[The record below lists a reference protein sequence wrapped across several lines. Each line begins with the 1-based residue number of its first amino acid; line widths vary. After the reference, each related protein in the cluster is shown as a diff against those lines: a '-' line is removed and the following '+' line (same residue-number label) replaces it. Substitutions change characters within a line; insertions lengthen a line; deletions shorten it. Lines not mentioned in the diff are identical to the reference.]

1 MKFEGDDQDDHLKR
15 NDRTKNRP
23 HINYE
28 VPDPEDRQ
36 EKPWQRV
43 NNTPFINTVPSY
55 FIILVLGFYLLLAYS
70 TQRVEDDMP
79 RPVMD
84 ADLNKD
90 VSNIAFS
97 EETALQYLYTI
108 MGDRP
113 RVAGTEYHLQQT
125 EVVRDLLLNATR
137 DATVPVTVLWQTASG
152 ESPFFALLYTMMG
165 DRPRVAGTE
174 YHLQQT
180 EVLRDLLLNA
190 TRDATL
196 PVTVLWQTASGAF
209 KLDHEIPYLA
219 WYYNAS
225 NIAALLEGESGV
237 RANGELGTTLLLN
250 CHYDSVPFALGA
262 SDNVAFCAI
271 LAEILHRVAQRTTK
285 FKHNLIFLFNGAEES
300 GLLGSHAFLQHPWAR
315 NITAVVNL
323 DAAGMNGKANVFQT
337 LDSRLVRAYA
347 KSTNRPSAQSFGEF
361 LFGSGLVPSDTDF
374 RIWRDYGQ
382 FYGIDIAFTKW
393 GNVYHTRND
402 NPTNLQ
408 PGVLQAAG
416 DMLLNLVNNMA
427 DMPELAEKA
436 EPTTM
441 VYYDYLNSF
450 MIAYPLWAAYLVD
463 ALVAVVALISVG
475 YYVFLVGVR
484 KSTFR
489 GLGWA
494 VLGRLLSTLA
504 AIGAGLAFVLITS
517 ATTTQLRYLSHQWI
531 TVPIYWIPYVLVAM
545 ITSQLYD
552 AWSSK
557 KSGLNRSFRALQ
569 ASAATRTILAVLL
582 LAMTCVPSLTTMR
595 YVIAVPLFLMS
606 VFSVIPLMLVRYLRV
621 PAWQQLFVEMLVS
634 VPAMMFL
641 FTLCLRINSLMLPVM
656 GRSASNT
663 PDFLVGLLN
672 LGLVALVTSAVRC
685 GKRSLFYGK
694 FKVLLVPVLVLM
706 FLFTLCLRINSLML
720 PVMGRSASNTPD
732 FLVGLLNLGL
742 AALVTSAVF
751 KVLLVSVP
759 VLMFLFTLCLRIN
772 SLMLPVMGRSA
783 SNTPDFL
790 VGLLNLGLAAL
801 VTSAVSGIELLFSR
815 KRLWLPTAVAGL
827 AALIIMFLPLEPYD
841 AAGTGLQ
848 RHYWFHTEIINHT
861 VTPPT
866 SISGVTVTKIDT
878 YTIDRMRRALA
889 DSGLNY
895 TVKADLAED
904 CAQYIFCN
912 LPMFR
917 TRLPNSYAEAL
928 FIEMPPPTAFATM
941 PSLRLESRLCSGTN
955 CTLHFAFDGPAHN
968 TLTLWPRSGSIVAWS
983 YDAPTDPSFTQND
996 RPAYTIVQASATYSD
1011 PFDTQYFWIT
1021 LEVPV
1026 AQQSRPLLDLAQHA
1040 HKKQHPELYTRDYQ
1054 QLLDAAPD
1062 YFNIDTSLSIR
1073 NNYAF

>member
-1 MKFEGDDQDDHLKR
+1 MKFEDDQDDSFNLK
-15 NDRTKNRP
+15 NRTKNRP

-28 VPDPEDRQ
+28 VPDPEDRR

-70 TQRVEDDMP
+70 TQLVEDDMP
-79 RPVMD
+79 RPVTD
-84 ADLNKD
+84 ADLKRDNR
-90 VSNIAFS
+90 IAFS

-108 MGDRP
+108 MGDKP
-113 RVAGTEYHLQQT
+113 RVAGTEYHLRQT
-125 EVVRDLLLNATR
+125 EVVRDLLLNLT
-137 DATVPVTVLWQTASG
+137 S
-152 ESPFFALLYTMMG
+152 
-165 DRPRVAGTE
+165 
-174 YHLQQT
+174 
-180 EVLRDLLLNA
+180 
-190 TRDATL
+190 DATL
-196 PVTVLWQTASGAF
+196 PVTVVWQTGSGAF
-209 KLDHEIPYLA
+209 KLDHEIPYLG

-271 LAEILHRVAQRTTK
+271 MAEVLHRLAQRTTK
-285 FKHNLIFLFNGAEES
+285 FKHNLIFLFNGAEENALQ
-300 GLLGSHAFLQHPWAR
+300 GAHAFLQHPWAR
-315 NITAVVNL
+315 NITTVVNL
-323 DAAGMNGKANVFQT
+323 DAGGMNGKANIFQT
-337 LDSRLVRAYA
+337 LDSRLARAYA

-382 FYGIDIAFTKW
+382 FYGIDIAFVKW

-416 DMLLNLVNNMA
+416 DMLLNLASNMA
-427 DMPELAEKA
+427 DMPELVEKA

-450 MIAYPLWAAYLVD
+450 MFAYPLWAAYLVD
-463 ALVAVVALISVG
+463 ALFGVVALMSVG
-475 YYVFLVGVR
+475 YFVFVVGVR

-489 GLGWA
+489 GLAWA
-494 VLGRLLSTLA
+494 VLGRLLCTLVA
-504 AIGAGLAFVLITS
+504 FGVGLVFVLIMN

-531 TVPIYWIPYVLVAM
+531 TVPLYWIPYVIVAM

-552 AWSSK
+552 AWSSR

-569 ASAATRTILAVLL
+569 ASAATRFILAVILL
-582 LAMTCVPSLTTMR
+582 IMTCIPALTTMR
-595 YVIAVPLFLMS
+595 YSFSVPLFLMS
-606 VFSVIPLMLVRYLRV
+606 VFSVIPLMLARYLRV

-634 VPAMMFL
+634 VPVLMFL
-641 FTLCLRINSLMLPVM
+641 FTMCLRMNSLMLPVM

-663 PDFLVGLLN
+663 PDF
-672 LGLVALVTSAVRC
+672 
-685 GKRSLFYGK
+685 F
-694 FKVLLVPVLVLM
+694 
-706 FLFTLCLRINSLML
+706 
-720 PVMGRSASNTPD
+720 
-732 FLVGLLNLGL
+732 
-742 AALVTSAVF
+742 
-751 KVLLVSVP
+751 
-759 VLMFLFTLCLRIN
+759 
-772 SLMLPVMGRSA
+772 
-783 SNTPDFL
+783 

-815 KRLWLPTAVAGL
+815 KRLWLPTALAGL
-827 AALIIMFLPLEPYD
+827 ASLVFMFLPLAPYD

-866 SISGVTVTKIDT
+866 SISGVTVTKIDL
-878 YTIDRMRRALA
+878 YTIDRVRRALE

-895 TVKADLAED
+895 TVKADLTED

-928 FIEMPPPTAFATM
+928 FIEMPPPTAFSTM
-941 PSLRLESRLCSGTN
+941 PSLWLESKVCSGTN

-968 TLTLWPRSGSIVAWS
+968 TLTLWPRSGRLAAWS
-983 YDAPTDPSFTQND
+983 FAAPTDPSFVQND
-996 RPAYTIVQASATYSD
+996 RPAYTIVQASATYQH

-1026 AQQSRPLLDLAQHA
+1026 AQQSQVLLDIAQHA
-1040 HKKQHPELYTRDYQ
+1040 HKKQHPELFTREYQ
-1054 QLLDAAPD
+1054 QLLDAVPD
-1062 YFNIDTSLSIR
+1062 YFNIDSSISIR